1 MAYFTKWF
9 VLYSVH
15 RGILS
20 QILQLQTH
28 TYVSQMVLGRSSS
41 LAVSFLNQFI
51 PKASDLGQ
59 TVRVSKRLRNRI
71 YWVRSTDALV
81 GEWTLIII
89 S

>member
-1 MAYFTKWF
+1 MVSGPAIRIPQTPMAYFTKWC

-28 TYVSQMVLGRSSS
+28 TYVSQMALGRSSS
-41 LAVSFLNQFI
+41 LAVNFLKQFI

-59 TVRVSKRLRNRI
+59 TVRVSKRLRNGT
-71 YWVRSTDALV
+71 Y
-81 GEWTLIII
+81 
-89 S
+89 

>member
-9 VLYSVH
+9 VLSSVH

-41 LAVSFLNQFI
+41 LAVNFFNQFI

-59 TVRVSKRLRNRI
+59 TVRVSKRLRYRI
-71 YWVRSTDALV
+71 CRVRSRDALT
-81 GEWTLIII
+81 GKWTLIT
-89 S
+89 